1 MDLAQELHKTVPQ
14 RMLASVWTSF
24 RSMFLYAFRFED
36 LMDKYTITL
45 AFWMILRA
53 LEVLDPPA
61 RTNAFEEVSKSND
74 LAWGQ
79 AWGLAFSG
87 SVLLA
92 LSASS
97 AIGFCP
103 LIFLTGFYGLMA
115 VLRDPP

>member
-1 MDLAQELHKTVPQ
+1 MPQ

-24 RSMFLYAFRFED
+24 RSMFLYAFRFEELLD
-36 LMDKYTITL
+36 MYLVTSW
-45 AFWMILRA
+45 AFWIILRP
-53 LEVLDPPA
+53 EDP
-61 RTNAFEEVSKSND
+61 FEEVSKSNKKF
-74 LAWGQ
+74 LAQ
-79 AWGLAFSG
+79 AWGLAFG
-87 SVLLA
+87 WSVFLA